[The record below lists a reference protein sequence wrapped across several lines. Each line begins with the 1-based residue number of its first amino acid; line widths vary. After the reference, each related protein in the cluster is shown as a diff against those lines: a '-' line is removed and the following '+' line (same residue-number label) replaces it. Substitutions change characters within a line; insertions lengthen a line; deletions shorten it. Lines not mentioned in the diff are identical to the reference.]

1 MPEPLD
7 ERNNLVEDKKNREGF
22 NRNKLPDSKQPLQP
36 PGGKWRRKNLTL
48 FLAMVVVAITLVQLL
63 DHQNPVEEKK
73 YSEFRAILQDTTLD
87 IVSIEM
93 QRVVEGYLLV
103 GERKLTPEEQASRSV
118 SKASSAQAARTV
130 KFKTLLPDIDASIQG
145 MLDRLEARGVK
156 IEFIKETRWLNYL
169 STLFPLLLLIGFFWF
184 MMARQ
189 GQMGPRGIFSFGKIK
204 GKLMDENRPKVTFK
218 DVAGADEAKQEL
230 QEVIEFLKDPSKF
243 SKLGGKI
250 PKGVLLLGP
259 PGTGK
264 TLLAKAVAGEAEVP
278 FFSMSGSD
286 FVEMFVGVGASRVR
300 DLFEQGKKNA
310 PCIVFIDEIDAVGR
324 HRGAGLGGGHD
335 EREQTLNQLLV
346 EMDGFNSNDGVILVA
361 ATNRPDVLDPA
372 LLRPGRFDRQVVVD
386 LPDAKGREGILRV
399 HLEKRKVPVRDDV
412 DVAKIAKGS
421 PGLSGADL
429 ENLVNEAC
437 LLAARF
443 GADKVAM
450 IDFEEAKD
458 KIMIG
463 SERFSRILSEDEKK
477 TTAYHEAGH
486 AIVSLMVKHS
496 DPLHKITIIPRGR
509 ALGITFQLPEKDN
522 YTVDSRYVLD
532 KIAILMGGRGAEL
545 LLFNQKNTGA
555 SNDIEKATELARK
568 YVCEWGMSDL
578 GPLSYGKKQEEIFLG
593 REISQHRD
601 YSEAT
606 AIQIDREVRKIVDGQ
621 MERVIAMLTE
631 HKQKL
636 VNLAEAL
643 LSHEVLEADEIK
655 KAMEGEL
662 LTETKKSRSYLK
674 GKDARDARIKAM
686 KGAAVTDGL
695 GAIPEG
701 EVTAS
706 GHAKVAESAGTLG
719 GASPD
724 GDDKQKDA
732 GKGGRFDA
740 SA

>member
-7 ERNNLVEDKKNREGF
+7 ERNNLVEEKKNREGMGR
-22 NRNKLPDSKQPLQP
+22 NRIPDSKQPLP
-36 PGGKWRRKNLTL
+36 PNNKWKRKNLTL

-63 DHQNPVEEKK
+63 DHQNPVEEKN
-73 YSEFRAILQDTTLD
+73 YSEFRAILADTSLV
-87 IVSIEM
+87 IESIEL
-93 QRVVEGYLLV
+93 QRIGEGYQAI
-103 GERKLTPEEQASRSV
+103 GTRKLRPEEQAERREN
-118 SKASSAQAARTV
+118 ASAKAARTV
-130 KFKTLLPDIDASIQG
+130 KFKTLLPDIDDSMQK
-145 MLDRLEARGVK
+145 MLDQLMDRGVK
-156 IEFIKETRWLNYL
+156 VAFTKETRWLSYL

-204 GKLMDENRPKVTFK
+204 GKLMEENRPKITFK

-399 HLEKRKVPVRDDV
+399 HLEKRKVPLREDV
-412 DVAKIAKGS
+412 EIAKIAKGA

-443 GADKVAM
+443 GSDKVAM

-463 SERFSRILSEDEKK
+463 SERFSRILSDEEKK

-486 AIVSLMVKHS
+486 AIVSLMVKYS

-522 YTVDSRYVLD
+522 YTVDSRFVLD

-545 LLFNQKNTGA
+545 LLFDQKNTGA

-593 REISQHRD
+593 REINQHRD

-606 AIQIDREVRKIVDGQ
+606 AIQIDREVRKIVEGQ
-621 MERVIAMLTE
+621 MQRVLDILKE
-631 HKQKL
+631 NRQRL

-662 LTETKKSRSYLK
+662 LTETKKSRAYLK
-674 GKDARDARIKAM
+674 GKEARDARIAAR
-686 KGAAVTDGL
+686 GRAVTDDISG
-695 GAIPEG
+695 IPEG
-701 EVTAS
+701 EVS
-706 GHAKVAESAGTLG
+706 IPHARMSDAGGLDGKKSVAEGE
-719 GASPD
+719 
-724 GDDKQKDA
+724 DKKDA
-732 GKGGRFDA
+732 GKGGRFDT